1 MPSEQVP
8 AGLRAAPTPTPTPIG
23 DEPEEP
29 PERWAARLPRR
40 PPRTGGAQRP
50 GRPLN
55 AAWTP
60 PRG

>member
-55 AAWTP
+55 AA
-60 PRG
+60 

>member
-8 AGLRAAPTPTPTPIG
+8 AGLRAAPTPMPIG

-29 PERWAARLPRR
+29 PERWAARPPRR

-50 GRPLN
+50 GRLLN
-55 AAWTP
+55 AASTP